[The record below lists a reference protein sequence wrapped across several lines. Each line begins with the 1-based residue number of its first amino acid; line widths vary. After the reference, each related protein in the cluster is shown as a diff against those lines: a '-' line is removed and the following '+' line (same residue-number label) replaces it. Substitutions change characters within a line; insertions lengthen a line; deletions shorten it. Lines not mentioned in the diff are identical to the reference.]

1 MGFSFSG
8 IERELISESF
18 GKLYRKLQEECPRL
32 AAYPSAVK
40 LIAFFND
47 TTQDYAEK
55 DEILSYLI
63 NAYHRG
69 EPGRLLSGFFII
81 LFRPAIAAI
90 YRLARKRDSRL
101 DEAEFIQEVCTN
113 LLDIIATV
121 ELRPRK
127 VATQIVGPLRNT
139 MRDRMNRILA
149 HNRMET
155 AWHGNRQTEAS
166 VADSAHEYGLPAS
179 FPAGDLFPQ
188 DQDRSGAWQA
198 YDLPDAE
205 ALLDVLVQEGVIRA
219 EDRHIIIETVIR
231 QRPLKD
237 LTANP
242 TQYQR
247 LKKRRQ
253 RALLAIREHLR
264 NSSK

>member
-8 IERELISESF
+8 IEKELTSERF
-18 GKLYRKLQEECPRL
+18 GIFYGNLQQECPRL
-32 AAYPSAVK
+32 AAYPSVAE

-47 TTQDYAEK
+47 VEQGYAEK
-55 DEILSYLI
+55 DEILSVLI
-63 NAYHRG
+63 NTYQRG
-69 EPGRLLSGFFII
+69 ESGRALSGFFII

-101 DEAEFIQEVCTN
+101 DEDDFIQEVCAT
-113 LLDIIATV
+113 LLEIIATMQV
-121 ELRPRK
+121 QPRK
-127 VATQIVGPLRNT
+127 VAMQIVGPLRNT
-139 MRDRMNRILA
+139 MRDRMNRRLA
-149 HNRMET
+149 QNRLET
-155 AWHGNRQTEAS
+155 AWHGNRQIEGSA
-166 VADSAHEYGLPAS
+166 ADSAHEYGLPAS

-188 DQDRSGAWQA
+188 DQDKSGAWQA

-205 ALLDVLVQEGVIRA
+205 ALLAGLVEEGVIRA
-219 EDRHIIIETVIR
+219 EDRDIIYETVIR

-237 LTANP
+237 LTADP
-242 TQYQR
+242 TEYQR

-253 RALLAIREHLR
+253 RALTAMREHLR